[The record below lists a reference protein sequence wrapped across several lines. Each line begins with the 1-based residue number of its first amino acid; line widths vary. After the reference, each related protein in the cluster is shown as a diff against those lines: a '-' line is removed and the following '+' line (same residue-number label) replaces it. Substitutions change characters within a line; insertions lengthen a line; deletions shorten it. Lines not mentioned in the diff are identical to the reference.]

1 LKKIEIISALL
12 GDVALPL
19 LGFLFWD
26 WGFYFIVLF
35 FLFDLIFKTFF
46 LKKRLVILE
55 EIKGRNRILFYAFL
69 FLFVEVAVIHL
80 IVIGAFPN
88 MRIVDSLIDF
98 LSYKELGIAQG
109 VVLIP
114 LLFLNEWMKIRNEN
128 KLGVPHPVRVKI
140 ILNGQQ
146 VQRYRLILWI
156 SVSLMVLFF
165 PVRELLLIIIFF
177 LFLVVQPFLVFRNIN

>member
-1 LKKIEIISALL
+1 
-12 GDVALPL
+12 LPL

>member
-1 LKKIEIISALL
+1 MKKIEIISALL

-19 LGFLFWD
+19 VGFLFWD

-35 FLFDLIFKTFF
+35 FLFDLIFKAFF

-69 FLFVEVAVIHL
+69 FSFVEVAVIHL

>member
-1 LKKIEIISALL
+1 MKKIEIISALL

>member
-1 LKKIEIISALL
+1 MKKIEIISALL

-19 LGFLFWD
+19 VGFLFWD

-35 FLFDLIFKTFF
+35 FLFDLIFKAFF

-69 FLFVEVAVIHL
+69 FSFVEVAVIHL

-114 LLFLNEWMKIRNEN
+114 LLF
-128 KLGVPHPVRVKI
+128 
-140 ILNGQQ
+140 
-146 VQRYRLILWI
+146 
-156 SVSLMVLFF
+156 
-165 PVRELLLIIIFF
+165 
-177 LFLVVQPFLVFRNIN
+177 